1 MSISG
6 LTRTGLILSLL
17 LIITSASAAPT
28 NGEPVR
34 REAAETNAP
43 VEPSEQAS
51 SAPAPAT
58 PPAQSSALAP
68 ADPPRLA
75 VLIIIDQFRHDYLQ
89 RFDDLFVEDGF
100 RRFMDR
106 GAWMQ
111 DARFTH
117 VHASTS
123 PGHSVVTSGT
133 YAHKTGMVNNAWYSR
148 STGVFRPSLV
158 DPESHILGLWPTA
171 TGRASTRELV
181 GSSLADELRMSTRY
195 RGKAITI
202 SLKDYS
208 AMISAGKLG
217 APYWFEASLGRITSS
232 SFFMD
237 DVPDWVKRFNDRNI
251 PNQSFGR
258 TWDRLLPEEL
268 YLERAGE
275 DIREGEEDNRNS
287 GIVFPHVTKGGLEK
301 PGPRY
306 WNAFKHTPWSTDYQ
320 LEFARQAII
329 EEELG
334 QDDIPDVL
342 VICLSANDY
351 IGHDFG
357 PFSQE
362 SMDAT
367 LRTDRQLA
375 DFFAFLDE
383 QIGRD
388 HTLLALTADHGAME
402 LPEQLALRGLEAGRV
417 GPEPL
422 TALIEEAL
430 DGLHGEDDWVL
441 HVAESGVYLNWEAI
455 DSRGLSRAEVEETA
469 AAAVM
474 THPAVM
480 RAYTRHRIER
490 KLLPE
495 SNLTKTVYHSFHSE
509 NSGDIML
516 VATPFYLLLGEYGSA
531 TVGTSHGWPHDYDT
545 HIPIMFHGP
554 WIAPGHYRHSVDAA
568 DITPTICNL
577 LRITLPSNR
586 DGRILGEIIK

>member
-1 MSISG
+1 MSITG
-6 LTRTGLILSLL
+6 FTRTGLILSFIL
-17 LIITSASAAPT
+17 LITPASAVYA
-28 NGEPVR
+28 NGETVL
-34 REAAETNAP
+34 REAAGPTAP
-43 VEPSEQAS
+43 
-51 SAPAPAT
+51 T
-58 PPAQSSALAP
+58 DPPAQSSASAP
-68 ADPPRLA
+68 TNPPAQSSASAPTDPPRLA

-133 YAHKTGMVNNAWYSR
+133 YAYKTGMVNNAWYSR

-181 GSSLADELRMSTRY
+181 GSSLADELRMATRY

-217 APYWFEASLGRITSS
+217 APYWFEAGLGRITSS

-237 DVPDWVKRFNDRNI
+237 DLPDWVKRFNDRNI

-268 YLERAGE
+268 YLERAGK
-275 DIREGEEDNRNS
+275 DVREGEEDNRNS
-287 GIVFPHVTKGGLEK
+287 GIVFPHVTKGGLEE

-334 QDDIPDVL
+334 QDDTPDVL
-342 VICLSANDY
+342 VISLSANDY

-383 QIGRD
+383 RVGRD
-388 HTLLALTADHGAME
+388 RTLLVLTADHGALE
-402 LPEQLALRGLEAGRV
+402 LPEQLALRGLEAGRA

-422 TALIEEAL
+422 TALVEEAL

-455 DSRGLSRAEVEETA
+455 DSRGLSRADVEETA
-469 AAAVM
+469 AAAVV
-474 THPAVM
+474 THPAVWK
-480 RAYTRHRIER
+480 AYTRHRIER
-490 KLLPE
+490 RLLPE
-495 SNLTKTVYHSFHSE
+495 SDLTKTVYHSFHSE

-516 VATPFYLLLGEYGSA
+516 ISTPFYLLLGEYGSA

-554 WIAPGHYRHSVDAA
+554 WIAPGHYRNRVDAA

-586 DGRILGEIIK
+586 DGRILGEILR